1 MLVTDIFAD
10 LGYADVEEADRAME
24 LRVLRSDVR
33 IDLLVTV
40 IGLLGGVNGRQ
51 MVNAVPMVRPD
62 LKVLFITGM
71 RRTRG

>member
-10 LGYADVEEADRAME
+10 LGYADLEEADRAME

-33 IDLLVTV
+33 IDLLVTD
-40 IGLLGGVNGRQ
+40 IGLPGGVNGRQ
-51 MVNAVPMVRPD
+51 MVDAVRMVRPD